1 LEAAAPAWRALVRPA
16 LIQVGLCFAADLR
29 MPPQTRIGTG
39 ILAMSWNEVEI
50 LVENAQM
57 GDRAAYGELVER
69 FQNAVYA
76 VALSRVHDA
85 VEAQELT
92 QEVFVHAMRKLTQ
105 LRDPRCF
112 AGWLRQITVRMA
124 INRLT
129 RRGLARSTE
138 PELMETVAANTVG
151 PPEELERAE
160 ARRQIHVGLGR
171 LKDLDRQTL
180 EAFYLRGRTLK
191 QMSREFETPVGTIK
205 RRLHVARH
213 RLKEVLSGGTVNER
227 PRRPKARRLELA
239 GV

>member
-1 LEAAAPAWRALVRPA
+1 
-16 LIQVGLCFAADLR
+16 
-29 MPPQTRIGTG
+29 
-39 ILAMSWNEVEI
+39 MSWNEITI
-50 LVENAQM
+50 LVEKAQM

-76 VALSRVHDA
+76 IALTRVHDA
-85 VEAQELT
+85 SEAQELT
-92 QEVFVHAMRKLTQ
+92 QEVFVHAMGKLAQ

-129 RRGLARSTE
+129 RRGLARGTE
-138 PELMETVAANTVG
+138 PELLETAAADTAS

-160 ARRQIHVGLGR
+160 ARRQIHVGLAR
-171 LKDLDRQTL
+171 LKEMDRQTL

-213 RLKEVLSGGTVNER
+213 RLKEVLEGDGNRQPVH
-227 PRRPKARRLELA
+227 RPKARRLELA
-239 GV
+239 GI